1 MHLADSYYPY
11 CSLQRQT
18 VEDVTDFV
26 LHQFQ
31 LLHDAYTHDRA
42 LIPPGALCLCVGVHQ
57 GGGGAQRLSSPQL
70 TCRPPQDG

>member
-42 LIPPGALCLCVGVHQ
+42 LIPPGALCLCVGVHP
-57 GGGGAQRLSSPQL
+57 GGGGRSACLHPS
-70 TCRPPQDG
+70 